1 MIGVKFNITPELL
14 DSIVAQ
20 LEATEGITDLVVEDP
35 DDQKL
40 KPMSV
45 TDFYKKINAANLAI
59 TEKRR
64 HSQRFMEE
72 EVQKW

>member
-14 DSIVAQ
+14 ESIVAQ
-20 LEATEGITDLVVEDP
+20 LEATEGITDLVIEDP